1 MEAVMKKQGYL
12 LIAVIYVLAL
22 SGCAENQTKVAEGAG
37 IGGILGAVVGGV
49 VGHQQK
55 GDHALGGALIGG
67 ALGAAAGGIA
77 GSQIENKN
85 AKPRQVP
92 VASQA
97 APISQI
103 TMQQIV
109 DWTRQ
114 GMSGDEIISRIRTT
128 NSSYA
133 LTADDISYLR
143 REGVS
148 QRVVETMQAR

>member
-1 MEAVMKKQGYL
+1 MKNQVYL
-12 LIAVIYVLAL
+12 LIIAVYALAL

-55 GDHALGGALIGG
+55 GDHAIGGALIGG

-85 AKPRQVP
+85 ATPRQVP
-92 VASQA
+92 VASRA
-97 APISQI
+97 TPISQI

-109 DWTRQ
+109 DWTQQ
-114 GMSGDEIISRIRTT
+114 GLSGDEIIARIRTT
-128 NSSYA
+128 NSTYA

-148 QRVVETMQAR
+148 QRVIETMQTR